1 MPKYPFPMKK
11 FASVIIALSFLSA
24 SISLPAFASVKPGAK
39 CSIEGQTRNAQGK
52 KFTCVKS
59 GKKLVWNKGRVIQIP
74 APKPTN
80 STSKES
86 AKANPSTEAPSPS
99 PTPSNSANKEIPEAS
114 QEYSNPTVQS
124 SSVEICKIRENN
136 SNRNNSAFALPT
148 GFPGTTTLATK
159 TGTVKWA
166 LIPIDFSDLPGE
178 AGFRSRVDDQMK
190 MASDWFETVSEGKFK
205 VEWVVADNWVR
216 VSRPSNEY
224 KIDRS
229 DNLERVP
236 NAVKLWNDAMAAT
249 DKVFDFIGVQTV
261 NFILPK
267 NQDFVQETLQGFP
280 WQPEVKS
287 VRTNEGSVSSFSIPG
302 KFFDI
307 ANRQYWSYWVHEF
320 GHAMG
325 IPHIGSSREPNTFMN
340 LDIMGNQDGYAKEL
354 SGWHRYVA
362 GWLDDEKVYCQEAS
376 RLGITELTLV
386 PLSSSNKGIKMS
398 VVKVSETKAIVIES
412 RRETKFSCNMPTKKN
427 GVLVYI
433 YDATKSHGENYFV
446 PVAPNDRMNEN
457 SSNCPVVPYPDP
469 HLYGGQSISVDGVK
483 IEVLESKVFDKIR
496 LSRV

>member
-1 MPKYPFPMKK
+1 MKK
-11 FASVIIALSFLSA
+11 IASVLIVLSFLGA
-24 SISLPAFASVKPGAK
+24 SISAPAFASVKPGAK
-39 CSIEGQTRNAQGK
+39 CAIEGQTRNAQGK

-59 GKKLVWNKGRVIQIP
+59 GKKLVWNKGKAIPLP

-80 STSKES
+80 STSKDS
-86 AKANPSTEAPSPS
+86 ATANPSSQAPAPSPS
-99 PTPSNSANKEIPEAS
+99 PSNSVNQETPQAS
-114 QEYSNPTVQS
+114 QGYSNPTVQS

-205 VEWVVADNWVR
+205 VEWVIADQWVR
-216 VSRPSNEY
+216 VLRPSNEY
-224 KIDRS
+224 AIERS

-236 NAVKLWNDAMAAT
+236 NAVKLWNDAMAAS
-249 DKVFDFIGVQTV
+249 DKVFDFSGVQTV

-267 NQDFVQETLQGFP
+267 NQNIVRETLQGFP

-287 VRTNEGSVSSFSIPG
+287 VKTNEGSVSSFSVPG
-302 KFFDI
+302 KFFDSD
-307 ANRQYWSYWVHEF
+307 NRQYWSYWVHEF

-325 IPHIGSSREPNTFMN
+325 IPHIGSSREPNAFMN

-362 GWLDDEKVYCQEAS
+362 GWLDDERVYCQETS
-376 RLGITELTLV
+376 KLGTTELTLV
-386 PLSSSNKGIKMS
+386 PLSSAKSGIKMS
-398 VVKVSETKAIVIES
+398 VVKISDAKAIIIES
-412 RRETKFSCNMPTKKN
+412 RRETNFSCTMPTKKN
-427 GVLVYI
+427 GVLVYL

-446 PVAPNDRMNEN
+446 PVTPSNRANEG
-457 SSNCPVVPYPDP
+457 STNCPVVPYPDP
-469 HLYGGQSISVDGVK
+469 HLSSGQSISIEGVK
-483 IEVLESKVFDKIR
+483 IEVLESQLFDKIR
-496 LSRV
+496 LTKA